1 MHVLP
6 DRTEMNER
14 TQWVVVIVTGVV
26 VVAVIV
32 IVVVMQFCAM
42 FFSV

>member
-14 TQWVVVIVTGVV
+14 TRWVVIVTGV

-32 IVVVMQFCAM
+32 IVVVMQFCGV

>member
-14 TQWVVVIVTGVV
+14 TRWVVVIVTGV

-32 IVVVMQFCAM
+32 IVVVMQFCGV